1 MNKILSKLYELLIWI
16 IGIALFAF
24 FFFPIYWMV
33 VTSIKSNVFN
43 PSILPVNPS
52 LKSYLMV
59 VYQLHDKT
67 SEFWI
72 QLWNSFIVAFGT
84 VIFSL
89 SVSIFCAYAFS
100 RLKFKLRKA
109 ISYATLFTYIV
120 PTSFL
125 AIPFFIL
132 MMNYGLL
139 DNLLSVIIAT
149 GTFSTPYCIWVL
161 SEYMSSIPIE
171 IEEAA
176 MTDGAGRFRIFISIV
191 LPLLTPALIAMGT
204 YAFIYGWN
212 EYLYVFILISKTQRW
227 TIPLSIGAMLTS
239 DDVPWGIMMAMSTIY
254 SIPPV
259 IFYYLFKRYMIA
271 GLVRGAV
278 KR

>member
-1 MNKILSKLYELLIWI
+1 MNKILSKLYGLVIWI

-84 VIFSL
+84 ITFSL

>member
-1 MNKILSKLYELLIWI
+1 MNKILSKLYELVIWI

-84 VIFSL
+84 ITFSL

>member
-1 MNKILSKLYELLIWI
+1 MNKISSKIYGLAIWI
-16 IGIALFAF
+16 ITIALFMF

-43 PSILPVNPS
+43 PSLLPVDPT
-52 LKSYLMV
+52 LKSYFIV
-59 VYQLHDKT
+59 INQSHDKT
-67 SEFWI
+67 SEYWI
-72 QLWNSFIVAFGT
+72 QLWNSLLVAFGT
-84 VIFSL
+84 IAFSL
-89 SVSIFCAYAFS
+89 SISTFCAYAFS
-100 RLKFKLRKA
+100 RLKFKLRTA
-109 ISYATLFTYIV
+109 ISYATLFTYII

-132 MMNYGLL
+132 MINYGLIN
-139 DNLLSVIIAT
+139 NLLSVIIAT
-149 GTFSTPYCIWVL
+149 GTFATPYCIWVL

-191 LPLLTPALIAMGT
+191 LPLLAPALIAVGT

-212 EYLYVFILISKTQRW
+212 EYLYVFILVSKTNKW

-239 DDVPWGIMMAMSTIY
+239 DDVPWDIMMAMSTIY

-259 IFYYLFKRYMIA
+259 IFYYAFKKYMVA

>member
-33 VTSIKSNVFN
+33 ATSIKSNVFN

-84 VIFSL
+84 ITFSL